1 MVSRMAVTT
10 PLHTSS
16 FIGDEADPVKPAST
30 EDSDGFYQH
39 SVYVAGHG
47 IAGFLSSIG
56 LILVVPEA
64 TQDTGDSD
72 WSIPA
77 AIIGVIMGASL
88 EAANWFLPP
97 YPIEDKYMSGSM
109 MSISGI
115 TMLSK
120 ILFCGPIQRKFGA
133 STSAMKNL
141 KVADGRAT
149 GAIINATLV
158 IASLTGTGW
167 HFSELRDKPDGPK
180 KTAAILG
187 EASNLCQYVSRVL
200 YAAAVN
206 TESPNVKMVEVGVL
220 AVSMVGTA
228 GLQYAMAA
236 IQW

>member
-1 MVSRMAVTT
+1 M
-10 PLHTSS
+10 
-16 FIGDEADPVKPAST
+16 
-30 EDSDGFYQH
+30 
-39 SVYVAGHG
+39 
-47 IAGFLSSIG
+47 
-56 LILVVPEA
+56 
-64 TQDTGDSD
+64 
-72 WSIPA
+72 
-77 AIIGVIMGASL
+77 GVIMGASL

-115 TMLSK
+115 TILSK

-133 STSAMKNL
+133 SKT
-141 KVADGRAT
+141 T

-187 EASNLCQYVSRVL
+187 EASNLCQYVSRVS

-206 TESPNVKMVEVGVL
+206 TEIPNVKMVEVEVL
-220 AVSMVGTA
+220 AVSMFGTA
-228 GLQYAMAA
+228 GLQYGMAA